1 MSKNI
6 DDIEK
11 FAKWKGINRS
21 EIEWHPKIDES
32 KCVGCGMCVTSCGR
46 NVFDFDFKR
55 NKALVAQPN
64 NCMVG
69 CTSCETWC
77 IFDAISFPDKEYVK
91 GLLKKRRLLN
101 LAKKEL
107 EEKISKKHL
116 ETRNES
122 VNKTLGFIG
131 GGRITKIIL
140 QGLKRAGKMSHDVI
154 ISDINTDTLNRL
166 KEMFP
171 EISIVSNNK
180 KVVQQEIIFLAVHP
194 NVMEEVLTEIK
205 PYLKADSI
213 LVSLAPKITIKSLS
227 EKLDGFKR
235 IVRMIPNAPTY
246 LNKGYN
252 PIAFSEGISE
262 EERIDLCRI
271 FTTLGESPI
280 VEEEK
285 LEAYAI
291 LTAMGPT
298 YLWFQFDEL
307 QKIGKSFGLS
317 DQEINEGMYNMLI
330 GSIKMFYE
338 SELSYEEIIDLI
350 PGKPLKDEE
359 ENIRKIY
366 RDKLETL
373 FNKLKSR

>member
-1 MSKNI
+1 MSESIN
-6 DDIEK
+6 DIEK
-11 FAKWKGINRS
+11 FAKWKGIDRL
-21 EIEWHPKIDES
+21 EIDWYPKIEEG

-77 IFDAISFPDKEYVK
+77 VFDAISFPDKEYVK
-91 GLLKKRRLLN
+91 GIIKKRGLLN

-107 EEKISKKHL
+107 EEKYQKHL
-116 ETRNES
+116 ETGNEYIS
-122 VNKTLGFIG
+122 KTLGFIG

-140 QGLKRAGKMSHDVI
+140 QGLKRAKKMPYNVI
-154 ISDINTDTLNRL
+154 VSDINTNTLNWL

-171 EISIVSNNK
+171 EISIVPNNK
-180 KVVQQEIIFLAVHP
+180 KVAQQEIIFLAVHP
-194 NVMEEVLTEIK
+194 NVIDEVLAEIK
-205 PYLKADSI
+205 SYLKAGSI
-213 LVSLAPKITIKSLS
+213 LVSLAPKITIKDLS
-227 EKLDGFKR
+227 EKLDGFER

-262 EERIDLCRI
+262 EERMDLCRI
-271 FTTLGESPI
+271 FSTLGECPV

-298 YLWFQFDEL
+298 YFWFQFDEL
-307 QKIGKSFGLS
+307 QNIGKSFGLS
-317 DQEINEGMYNMLI
+317 DQEINEGIYNMLI
-330 GSIKMFYE
+330 GSVKIFYE

-366 RDKLETL
+366 RDKLGIL
-373 FNKLKSR
+373 FKKLKSR